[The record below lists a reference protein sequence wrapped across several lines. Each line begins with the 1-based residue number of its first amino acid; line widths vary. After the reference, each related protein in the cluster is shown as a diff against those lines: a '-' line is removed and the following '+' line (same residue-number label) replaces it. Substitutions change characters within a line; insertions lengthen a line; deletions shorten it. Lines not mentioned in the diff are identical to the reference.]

1 MKNLNAGIGVSKLV
15 AAYRADIQRP
25 GKRYSTIS
33 KFRASIPE
41 EHYFSAYKSLF
52 FLKNSLQDYHGAAFP
67 RSPTQLFS
75 NATPKQPVNAY
86 RELLW
91 AIARCFS
98 FSEQL
103 SSFVE
108 AKNAFENHILMGRYE
123 DALASLKFVEERF
136 GKSVWLY
143 QNMLA
148 ASFTSSA
155 DSDSVE
161 MSKNILEEVK
171 DNGVLVALLH
181 YIQRRI
187 EGATLRDQLRAELY
201 SNIES
206 DVLRNHF
213 LAKVLDGVYSDDT
226 VVSNLLFLDAQSSLI
241 DHYSSLIQALQA
253 AVSDQKINTDA
264 DSCIVSALVKLYKA
278 TRDRRILGILAGL
291 GYPHPDSISENPLRQ
306 KSIEAYTDG
315 NYKDAVR
322 LSELVLQ
329 QTPLDSAMRLLN
341 VKASVAL
348 GEVPIHI
355 GGVVGEINAN
365 LFNILSAN
373 DGFFGS
379 AHALLM
385 MADRFFDHN
394 WMQFIRVAVYY
405 EIGSEQNKIYQTWMR
420 DQCVRD
426 IYLSPWI
433 ALTLRQDR
441 AQPLVDFLQSAG
453 CYPATLALVTR
464 VSTIRDEDVEGLNP
478 REARYM
484 AREALANKDYIKASR
499 LYAHGAQGEHRRA
512 VKLRALGGAALAES
526 LNHQFERAV
535 ETLID
540 AYIECP
546 NAPTILPVGEI
557 VDKMPDIDRWP
568 NVISLAMLFNL
579 ALQMGDGGDLSKTRL
594 AFEKFC
600 EENNILSPKD
610 LGTRIEEF
618 GAFHVISFLDTVWR
632 PEVMRQTLLYR
643 NASQI
648 EEARIEACQVL
659 ARIDP
664 DRSRIY
670 QQELASRVKQ
680 QEIAKTSAL
689 VEQSKVYVDIEAIK
703 RSLRLKLKGSY
714 GQYKNSL
721 GQHGKPRDDVIETLK
736 RVFADRGESISLST
750 LLSQFHALSLPDSG
764 TQTDVQFNALFTEIT
779 KEFLTGDHGL
789 NAYLSTRVRHGKFVD
804 ALRKSVTDQQLVTSR
819 FEDGSYAPN
828 SHWNEGLSETTKE
841 KLIGTLEG
849 FSRQF
854 DEILFDMRDKRIQIR
869 TLMGLQSSD
878 GNNKGL
884 FVYQFSNLERK
895 LMQSYDA
902 DFKDL
907 DELISKCVDIL
918 WEKTDANLEGVRS
931 YLAGTL
937 SMQIN
942 SAFEDFNREISNACS
957 GNIPPGMA
965 NAIARAGTATQQAL
979 ENVVAWFRRSEV
991 YDRQDFEID
1000 LPAQIAASMVRRI
1013 MAMQNYWNGP
1023 NSNAQ
1028 ATDVKLPGRLLDDL
1042 VDIYYALFENAVQYA
1057 EQECV
1062 PLKINID
1069 HQYKSGEL
1077 RAVVTSSAL
1086 PPTEAQLAR
1095 LAALKESLSSE
1106 ESRRLAQ
1113 SEGRSGFRKIILALS
1128 RPIYKSSELNF
1139 EHRDSGEFRVSFSFK
1154 ISDYQ

>member
-1 MKNLNAGIGVSKLV
+1 MKKVKVGESVNRLI

-25 GKRYSTIS
+25 GRRYATIS

-41 EHYFSAYKSLF
+41 EYYFLAYRSLF

-67 RSPTQLFS
+67 RSPNQLFS

-91 AIARCFS
+91 AIARCFA
-98 FSEQL
+98 FSAQL
-103 SSFVE
+103 SDFVD
-108 AKNAFENHILMGRYE
+108 AKNSFEIHILMGRYE
-123 DALASLKFVEERF
+123 DALASLRGIEEKF

-148 ASFTSSA
+148 TSFTSSA

-161 MSKNILEEVK
+161 MSKSILEEVK

-187 EGATLRDQLRAELY
+187 EGATLRDQLRTELHA
-201 SNIES
+201 NIES
-206 DVLRNHF
+206 DVLRNYF
-213 LAKVLDGVYSDDT
+213 LAKVLDTVRSDDT
-226 VVSNLLFLDAQSSLI
+226 VVSNLLFLDSQSSLI

-264 DSCIVSALVKLYKA
+264 DSCITSALVKLYA
-278 TRDRRILGILAGL
+278 AIPDRRILGILAGL
-291 GYPHPDSISENPLRQ
+291 GHPHPDSVSATPFRQ
-306 KSIEAYTDG
+306 KSIEAYTNGDYE
-315 NYKDAVR
+315 NAISFSEAV
-322 LSELVLQ
+322 LECS
-329 QTPLDSAMRLLN
+329 PLDSAMRLLN

-348 GEVPIHI
+348 GKTPVQ
-355 GGVVGEINAN
+355 GDGMVGAVNAN

-405 EIGSEQNKIYQTWMR
+405 EIGSEQDKVYQTWMR
-420 DQCVRD
+420 DQCIRD
-426 IYLSPWI
+426 ICLSPWVV
-433 ALTLRQDR
+433 LTLRPDR
-441 AQPLVDFLQSAG
+441 AKKIVDFLDFSG
-453 CYPATLALVTR
+453 CYP
-464 VSTIRDEDVEGLNP
+464 STIGLVKRVLMCRDEELENLSP

-484 AREALANKDYIKASR
+484 AREALAVKDYKKASR
-499 LYAHGAQGEHRRA
+499 LYAHGAQGEYRHA
-512 VKLRALGGAALAES
+512 VKLRALGGAALAE
-526 LNHQFERAV
+526 LLDNQFQSAV
-535 ETLID
+535 ETLVQ

-557 VDKMPDIDRWP
+557 VDMMPDIDRWP
-568 NVISLAMLFNL
+568 NIISLAMLFNL

-610 LGTRIEEF
+610 LAARASEF
-618 GAFHVISFLDTVWR
+618 GASHVISFLDTVWR

-659 ARIDP
+659 ARLDP
-664 DRSRIY
+664 NRSRVY
-670 QQELASRVKQ
+670 QQEMASRIKQ

-703 RSLRLKLKGSY
+703 RSLRSKLKGSY

-721 GQHGKPRDDVIETLK
+721 GQHGKPRDEVIETLK
-736 RVFADRGESISLST
+736 RVFADRGENISLST

-804 ALRKSVTDQQLVTSR
+804 AIRKSVTDQHLVTSR

-828 SHWNEGLSETTKE
+828 SHWNEGLTDETKE
-841 KLIGTLEG
+841 KLIAILEG

-869 TLMGLQSSD
+869 TFVGLQSID

-907 DELISKCVDIL
+907 DELIAKCVDIL
-918 WEKTDANLEGVRS
+918 WEKTDSNLEGVRS
-931 YLAGTL
+931 YLTGTL

-942 SAFEDFNREISNACS
+942 AAFEDFTREISAACS

-1023 NSNAQ
+1023 DSNAQ
-1028 ATDVKLPGRLLDDL
+1028 AGDEKLPGRLLDDL

-1057 EQECV
+1057 EQECI
-1062 PLKINID
+1062 PLKIKIG
-1069 HQYKSGEL
+1069 HEYKGGEL

-1086 PPTEAQLAR
+1086 PPTEAQLAK
-1095 LAALKESLSSE
+1095 LAGLKESLSSE

-1139 EHRDSGEFRVSFSFK
+1139 EHRRCGEFRVSFSFK
-1154 ISDYQ
+1154 ITDYQ